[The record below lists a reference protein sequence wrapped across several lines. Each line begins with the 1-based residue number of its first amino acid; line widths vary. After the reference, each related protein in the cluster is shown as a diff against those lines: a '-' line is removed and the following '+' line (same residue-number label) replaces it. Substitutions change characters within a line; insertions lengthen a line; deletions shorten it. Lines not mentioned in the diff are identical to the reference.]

1 MTGAVVVGLGV
12 LLKIA
17 YLLTCWMLGLAV
29 LVFRSDR
36 TKDVEL
42 LVLRHKNA
50 VLRRNAGRV
59 QYEPGDRVRWYVI
72 ADQTSLSR
80 STPSSRPPAP
90 GSCARTSGLRD
101 ERVCER
107 LVGTLRRELLDR
119 MLILGERH
127 LRSVPAAPGHR
138 PARSRE
144 RA

>member
-1 MTGAVVVGLGV
+1 V
-12 LLKIA
+12 LLKTA
-17 YLLTCWMLGLAV
+17 YLLTCRMLGLAV
-29 LVFRSDR
+29 LGFRSDR

-42 LVLRHKNA
+42 LVLRHENA

-59 QYEPGDRVRWYVI
+59 QYEPGDRVRWCVI
-72 ADQTSLSR
+72 ANQTSLSR

-90 GSCARTSGLRD
+90 GSCARPQAPRMNA
-101 ERVCER
+101 VCER

>member
-1 MTGAVVVGLGV
+1 VTCGFGRDPKFSLPCAARILDWTGYLHCCTVADMTGAVVVGLGV

-36 TKDVEL
+36 AKDVEL

-59 QYEPGDRVRWYVI
+59 QYEPGDRVRWCVI
-72 ADQTSLSR
+72 ANQTSLSR

-90 GSCARTSGLRD
+90 GSCAR
-101 ERVCER
+101 
-107 LVGTLRRELLDR
+107 
-119 MLILGERH
+119 
-127 LRSVPAAPGHR
+127 PQAPR
-138 PARSRE
+138 
-144 RA
+144 